1 MFEGILNMSL
11 ALKISWL
18 VSGDAKIGFKSINYL
33 VPGVH

>member
-1 MFEGILNMSL
+1 MFEGILDTSL

-18 VSGDAKIGFKSINYL
+18 VSGNANIGFKSINSL